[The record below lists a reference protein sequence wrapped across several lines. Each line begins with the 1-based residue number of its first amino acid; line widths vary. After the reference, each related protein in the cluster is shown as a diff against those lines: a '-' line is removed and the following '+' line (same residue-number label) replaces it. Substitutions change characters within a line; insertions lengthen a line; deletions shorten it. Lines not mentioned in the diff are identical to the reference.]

1 MEKQN
6 NNMIAVV
13 MILCIISQAISY
25 TAIDRIL
32 DKVLEKQEIVVT
44 VSDNTSETVEIGTEI
59 GQIEP
64 IEVEVVE
71 KLPTEEIQAE
81 YGAIRSEFRPSGV
94 LSAASGVNYFG
105 QQKET
110 YYNLPMD
117 GVISW
122 ARIKL
127 PDDLKDLEYTV
138 RADGCKMYG
147 DYIIIAANQTM
158 HPYGSLVE
166 TSLGTGIVLDTGG
179 FALTNPNQVDIAVN
193 W

>member
-6 NNMIAVV
+6 NNIIVAV
-13 MILCIISQAISY
+13 LIISIIGQAVSY
-25 TAIDRIL
+25 FAV
-32 DKVLEKQEIVVT
+32 DKILEKISKPTKIIVT
-44 VSDNTSETVEIGTEI
+44 VSGNDAETVETETQT
-59 GQIEP
+59 GQIGA
-64 IEVEVVE
+64 IEREVVE
-71 KLPTEEIQAE
+71 IPTEDIQVE

-105 QQKET
+105 EQKET

-127 PDDLKDLEYTV
+127 PDDMKDLEYSV
-138 RADGCKMYG
+138 RADGCKMFG
-147 DYIIIAANQTM
+147 DYIIIAANQTV

>member
-1 MEKQN
+1 MDKN
-6 NNMIAVV
+6 NNIIVAV
-13 MILCIISQAISY
+13 LIISIIGQAVSY
-25 TAIDRIL
+25 FAVDKIL
-32 DKVLEKQEIVVT
+32 ERVTNPTQIIVT
-44 VSDNTSETVEIGTEI
+44 VSGNDSDTVETETQT
-59 GQIEP
+59 GQIGA
-64 IEVEVVE
+64 IEREVIE
-71 KLPTEEIQAE
+71 IPTEEIQAE

-127 PDDLKDLEYTV
+127 PDDMKDLEYTV
-138 RADGCKMYG
+138 RADGCKMFG
-147 DYIIIAANQTM
+147 DYIIIAANQTV

>member
-6 NNMIAVV
+6 NNIIVAV
-13 MILCIISQAISY
+13 LIISIIGQAVSY
-25 TAIDRIL
+25 FAV
-32 DKVLEKQEIVVT
+32 DKILEKISKPTKIIVT
-44 VSDNTSETVEIGTEI
+44 VSGNDAETVETETQT
-59 GQIEP
+59 GQIGA
-64 IEVEVVE
+64 IEREVIE
-71 KLPTEEIQAE
+71 IPTEEIQAE

-127 PDDLKDLEYTV
+127 PDDMKDLEYTV
-138 RADGCKMYG
+138 RADGCKMFG
-147 DYIIIAANQTM
+147 DYIIIAANQTV